1 MLTVNDIMINNVSTA
16 TAECSVNQIIDQ
28 MLDED
33 VSSLLIVDQ
42 NERLI
47 GLVTESGLLVAAFD
61 PQLSAD
67 PISLHMERRFVSV
80 QPNEPILQVL
90 EKFLLHRVRHFP
102 VLDNGRLLGIVTR
115 RELMRAMLGR
125 KIAQN
130 PS

>member
-67 PISLHMERRFVSV
+67 PISLHMERRFVSG